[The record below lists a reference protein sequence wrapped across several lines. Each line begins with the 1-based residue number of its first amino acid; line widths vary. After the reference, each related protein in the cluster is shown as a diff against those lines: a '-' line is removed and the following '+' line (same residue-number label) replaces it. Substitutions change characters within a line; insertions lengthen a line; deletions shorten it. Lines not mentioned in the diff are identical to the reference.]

1 MSRPPTL
8 ALLDDALLGRAVDEA
23 FEVLANPGIK
33 LQAPAA
39 VELLASSGAT
49 CDGGTARIPRRLAEK
64 ALAGVPREFHLY
76 ARDGTPAVR
85 YGGDAVHF
93 APGSS
98 CLDILDPATQQPR
111 AAQAADLAR
120 LVQVAEALP
129 QFAAQSTALVCGDVP
144 EPIADLYRLFVV
156 LWYADKP
163 VVTGTFSA
171 AGLAP
176 MLELL
181 AADAGSERALRSR
194 PRAIFDVCPSPPL
207 NWSDFAAENLVQL
220 ARAGI
225 PAEIVP
231 APLAGLAA
239 PVTLAGTVVQH
250 AAECLAGVAIH
261 QLAAPGAPVVWG
273 GAPAIVDM
281 RTGSTPWGAVESVM
295 LNVACAQ
302 VGRSLG
308 LPTHAYLVTSDARVL
323 DAQAGMESGVSAA
336 VGALAGINMISGAG
350 MLASLGCHSLE
361 KLVLDAEAIASAQR
375 LLAGIEPRTGP
386 LATAMVAAAGASG
399 EFLKLPETRK
409 LFRGEQHMPSAII
422 DRGTSPGAD
431 DLPAR
436 ARRRVDEL
444 VGSYRRSDR
453 TVAVAER
460 LRAAVEPHARR
471 AGLTALPGI

>member
-8 ALLDDALLGRAVDEA
+8 ALLDEALLGGIVDEA
-23 FEVLANPGIK
+23 FELLANPGIK
-33 LQAPAA
+33 VEASAA
-39 VELLASSGAT
+39 VELLGSSGAT
-49 CDGGTARIPRRLAEK
+49 CDQGTARIPRRLAEK
-64 ALAGVPREFHLY
+64 ALASVPREFHLY
-76 ARDGTPAVR
+76 ARNGRAAVR
-85 YGGDAVHF
+85 YGSDAVHF

-98 CLDILDPATQQPR
+98 CLNILDSATQQPR

-129 QFAAQSTALVCGDVP
+129 PFAAQSTALVCGDVP
-144 EPIADLYRLFVV
+144 EAIADLYRLFLV

-176 MLELL
+176 MLDLL
-181 AADAGSERALRSR
+181 AADAGSTDALRSR

-207 NWSDFAAENLVQL
+207 NWSNFAAENLVQL
-220 ARAGI
+220 ARAGV

-250 AAECLAGVAIH
+250 AAECLAGIVIH
-261 QLAAPGAPVVWG
+261 QLAGPGAPVAWG

-281 RTGSTPWGAVESVM
+281 RTGSTPWGAMESVM
-295 LNVACAQ
+295 LNLACAQ
-302 VGRSLG
+302 VGRRLG

-323 DAQAGMESGVSAA
+323 DAQSGMESGVSA
-336 VGALAGINMISGAG
+336 VMGALAGINMIAGAG

-361 KLVLDAEAIASAQR
+361 KVVLDAEAIASAQR
-375 LLAGIEPRTGP
+375 LLAGIEARTEP
-386 LATAMVAAAGASG
+386 LATGMVAAAGASG

-409 LFRGEQHMPSAII
+409 LFRQEQHMPSDII
-422 DRGTSPGAD
+422 DRETSAGEQGIV
-431 DLPAR
+431 AR
-436 ARRRVDEL
+436 ASRRVDEL
-444 VGSYRRSDR
+444 LGSYRRSER
-453 TVAVAER
+453 AVEAAER
-460 LRAAVEPHARR
+460 LRAAIEPHAQK
-471 AGLTALPGI
+471 AGLAMLPGI